1 MSKKVSTKIWNLV
14 NNVNP
19 GISKNITW
27 DEAWEILAEW
37 GGFEGGVNTRVNGT
51 TLMDIWIGDTKIN
64 TITIK
69 DGWNEK
75 EMDWNWDQVY
85 SQTLDYIF
93 DEGLI
98 KKPRARR
105 KDAKTQT
112 VRKAV
117 INSSKTAQIA
127 RETEKMNNTIAV
139 AEQVRKNK
147 EFEKEWYSEKN
158 LMDLKKRLNN
168 LTVKRSTWNKAG
180 KDVSEIEVMIED
192 FRNKIK
198 DIKNHGT
205 V

>member
-37 GGFEGGVNTRVNGT
+37 GGFEGGVNTRADGT

-105 KDAKTQT
+105 KDAKVQT

-127 RETEKMNNTIAV
+127 HETEKMNNTIAA
-139 AEQVRKNK
+139 AEQARKNK